1 MPINIS
7 EEALDTRSNPSSQD
21 HNLNAGYASG
31 SEMALD
37 VGRLGAETD
46 VEREPATA
54 VPGHAERLPPLPRGG
69 GESDEDADA
78 EMVEAF
84 EEAAEVRPFPF
95 TLNSFWRDVEREG

>member
-21 HNLNAGYASG
+21 HINAGYASG

-46 VEREPATA
+46 VEREPTTA
-54 VPGHAERLPPLPRGG
+54 VPGRAGRLPPLPRGG
-69 GESDEDADA
+69 GESDEDA

-84 EEAAEVRPFPF
+84 EEAAEVRPFP
-95 TLNSFWRDVEREG
+95 LS